1 MLLAAVIPKQG
12 KQYLLKEEID
22 DVWYFKADTILDFL
36 FGSLVIQRTD
46 KPAMLRIAEIDKES
60 SFAYRYDNNHDYREE
75 YSSVF
80 ERELGTKLYKL
91 NDWVIR
97 PVISFDLSRYLS
109 TTKERTLYHDLGELY
124 YSISGNPEEFILTD
138 LRQGWAK
145 GALEVMDAYIDFH
158 KNKWSSDDSRWVRS
172 WIFNNLLITN
182 DDETG
187 YLFRDVTIDEMFST
201 VKYIQAKY
209 HPVIYKDSD
218 CIRTLE
224 YGAWTHYFVQQGFDL
239 DQAYKAASQRLE
251 ALCKGRMQ
259 LWKANHLYTPYDKHF
274 SQHILYKTILK
285 GKYNI
290 FCRESLNYQ

>member
-138 LRQGWAK
+138 FRQGWAK

-224 YGAWTHYFVQQGFDL
+224 YSAWTHYFVQQGFDL

-259 LWKANHLYTPYDKHF
+259 LWKTNHLYTPYDKHF

>member
-80 ERELGTKLYKL
+80 EREFDTKLYKL

-224 YGAWTHYFVQQGFDL
+224 YSAWTHYFVQQGFDL
-239 DQAYKAASQRLE
+239 DLAFKAASQRLE
-251 ALCKGRMQ
+251 ALC
-259 LWKANHLYTPYDKHF
+259 
-274 SQHILYKTILK
+274 
-285 GKYNI
+285 
-290 FCRESLNYQ
+290 